1 MRTVLVYS
9 HCWCV
14 EDGGRDARIDR
25 TVGVLGILFRGVSL
39 SLNLLELC

>member
-1 MRTVLVYS
+1 MRIVLVYS

-14 EDGGRDARIDR
+14 DDGGRDARIDR

-39 SLNLLELC
+39 LNLLELC